1 MSSPT
6 MISCPTVI
14 IAGSASGVGK
24 SSLSVGIM
32 AALCER
38 NMNVQAF
45 KVGPDFVDPLYHAR
59 ATGRPSVNLDR
70 WFSSATDIR
79 NACIRY
85 GEGADF
91 CVIEGTMGL
100 LDDLKCPDSGDP
112 QSDLLPYNTAQLA
125 KWLDVPVV
133 LVMDGSKKENSI
145 GALVRGYC
153 TWDEG
158 VEIGGIIFNNVKDL
172 DDLSDLEAIVNSAC
186 QRKIPILGGV
196 PNDDSFRNSTL
207 ESAFDPTVINNKIFN
222 LCTMVCENVDVD
234 GLVNLARGIQL
245 DASSVVPPETNSL
258 LETTEHHLHT
268 EQGVKM
274 SKNARKRA
282 RKRRS
287 KAAKVTPN
295 LANKESSC
303 DDGIDLTNTSD
314 EASSSTRKSVD
325 NGSEQPKCRIGI
337 ARDSA
342 FNFYYEEN
350 LDLLRDFGAELVFFS
365 PLTDSL
371 PPNISAVYLGGGVPE
386 LHALT
391 LADNKIFRAGLK
403 KFVEAGGIVFAE
415 GGGLL
420 VLCQSLQVRTGFPP
434 QPMVGIFPFRAIM
447 SRTKVLKGY
456 VEVTVGDEC
465 PLFPSGSVM
474 RGYMSSNSELVQEQH
489 IGGIVS
495 TGKWKNS
502 YKARLPNAKTIGES
516 IPEILDGYCTGN
528 VLGSYFHH
536 HFGKSPDALRHLIQ
550 KCNQVNVASVA
561 SAVASARR
569 TADCLEGS
577 VSYTPPLTPVGH
589 RGGSFGMVGVHS
601 SPELNMERRTRS
613 RPQSLDLNGLQYDPM
628 MLMDGKFMTKTQS
641 SGSLGHRTVMDN
653 IIQDHKSSG
662 AASPVQL
669 GSTNDL
675 SNMGMHRNF
684 NYLNRMPGIPYVHDA
699 DNRIPPGRMAQE
711 RIHHRVSNNSDCP
724 SILSSEGSELFE
736 RSNGKIQGNRNP
748 VDAVQL
754 AGKYHDLGNQYVR
767 QAAQFLDTATPGP
780 YGEHNKDKSIAVCDT
795 GVRDIIQAFDIQA
808 SRLIDVSR
816 QGLGP
821 PIATDGSLGMLQSK
835 SVQALQHFH
844 ARKSSSD
851 MGSDVSFGGDDV
863 VENSKLSIE
872 RSKLGGLLDIDFEAL
887 AQVKPDIIVIEMP
900 HSKTNN
906 LEIRLVEKINRISP
920 RTRIVKIA
928 PYTLAEVLD
937 AILNI
942 ANAINERNQ
951 GIAIV
956 RKVRERL
963 RKVVI
968 YSQKASIS
976 AGLAR
981 RQKISVLGSLHPL
994 TVEGGWVKDLI
1005 ELVGGD
1011 AMQTNGEKARIITWE
1026 DLVAFAPDVLIICA
1040 PIINSGDKSAK
1051 VFNDLCDIA
1060 SQPGWWQL
1068 PAVRDG
1074 VVVIC
1079 EEALLS
1085 RMGLRLID
1093 GAEALA
1099 RIVYGDHVPTCC
1111 LPRSAFKLKLRP
1123 GQRVRPRLLPNYF
1136 MAYA

>member
-1 MSSPT
+1 MT
-6 MISCPTVI
+6 SCPTVI

-45 KVGPDFVDPLYHAR
+45 KVGPDFVDPLYHSR
-59 ATGRPSVNLDR
+59 ATGRASVNLDR

-79 NACIRY
+79 NACLRY

-100 LDDLKCPDSGDP
+100 LDDLKCPDSGD
-112 QSDLLPYNTAQLA
+112 QSDRDLLPYNTAQLA
-125 KWLDVPVV
+125 KWLNVPVV
-133 LVMDGSKKENSI
+133 LVMDGSRKENSI

-153 TWDEG
+153 AWDEG
-158 VEIGGIIFNNVKDL
+158 VEIGGIIFNNVKDS

-207 ESAFDPTVINNKIFN
+207 ESAFDPTVIIDKIFN
-222 LCTMVCENVDVD
+222 LCTLVCENVDVD
-234 GLVNLARGIQL
+234 GLVSLARGIQV
-245 DASSVVPPETNSL
+245 DMSSVVLPDTNL
-258 LETTEHHLHT
+258 LATKEDHLHT
-268 EQGVKM
+268 EQVVKL

-282 RKRRS
+282 RKKRS
-287 KAAKVTPN
+287 KAAKFLPDP
-295 LANKESSC
+295 ANKELSC
-303 DDGIDLTNTSD
+303 DGIDPANGSD

-325 NGSEQPKCRIGI
+325 NSSEQPKCRIGI

-371 PPNISAVYLGGGVPE
+371 PSNISAVYLGGGVPE
-386 LHALT
+386 LHASA
-391 LADNKIFRAGLK
+391 LADNKMFRAGLK
-403 KFVEAGGIVFAE
+403 KLVEAGGIVFAE

-447 SRTKVLKGY
+447 SRTKVLKSY
-456 VEVTVGDEC
+456 VEVNVGDEC
-465 PLFPSGSVM
+465 PLFPSGSVI

-495 TGKWKNS
+495 TGQWITS
-502 YKARLPNAKTIGES
+502 YQARLMSTNKIGES

-550 KCNQVNVASVA
+550 KCNQVNVATVT

-601 SPELNMERRTRS
+601 SPELNMERRNKS

-669 GSTNDL
+669 GSSNDL
-675 SNMGMHRNF
+675 TNMCMHRNF
-684 NYLNRMPGIPYVHDA
+684 NHLNRFPGIACVHDA
-699 DNRIPPGRMAQE
+699 DIRIPPGRMAQE
-711 RIHHRVSNNSDCP
+711 RIHQRISNNSDCP
-724 SILSSEGSELFE
+724 SILSSEGSEILE
-736 RSNGKIQGNRNP
+736 RSNGMTQSNKNQC
-748 VDAVQL
+748 DAVQV
-754 AGKYHDLGNQYVR
+754 AGKYQDLGNQYVR

-780 YGEHNKDKSIAVCDT
+780 YGDHNKDKSIAVCDT

-851 MGSDVSFGGDDV
+851 MGSDMSLGGDDV
-863 VENSKLSIE
+863 VENSKMSFG
-872 RSKLGGLLDIDFEAL
+872 RSKPGGPLDIDFEAL
-887 AQVKPDIIVIEMP
+887 AQVKPDIIIIEVP
-900 HSKTNN
+900 YSKNNN
-906 LEIRLVEKINRISP
+906 LEIHSVEKINRISP
-920 RTRIVKIA
+920 RTRLVKIA
-928 PYTLAEVLD
+928 PHTLAGVLD
-937 AILNI
+937 AVLNI
-942 ANAINERNQ
+942 ANAINEKNQ

-968 YSQKASIS
+968 YSQKAFIS
-976 AGLAR
+976 AGLPR

-1005 ELVGGD
+1005 ELVGGE

-1026 DLVAFAPDVLIICA
+1026 DLVTFAPDVLIICA